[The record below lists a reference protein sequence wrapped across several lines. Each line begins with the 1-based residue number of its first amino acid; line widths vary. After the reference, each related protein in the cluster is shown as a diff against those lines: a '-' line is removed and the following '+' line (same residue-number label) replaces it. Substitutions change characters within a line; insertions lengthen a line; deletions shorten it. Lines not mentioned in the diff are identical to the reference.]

1 MSTAV
6 NGPFLFKSYSVP
18 GLIADPASKS
28 LDSAGGW
35 TKGVQRPWI
44 LTVLAKFL

>member
-28 LDSAGGW
+28 RDSARGGP
-35 TKGVQRPWI
+35 KVSSGRGS
-44 LTVLAKFL
+44 